1 MESPYRA
8 TLTSIFPDGTRRERK
23 NVEGVLQRKYLNN
36 IRADYSRVYEIKELK
51 VMGEDKNEVDHSIKW
66 EHNDKRSS
74 SVKNRNTQDHNN
86 NGNYIFQDWNNN
98 NNDNQKT
105 KNQML
110 SDEITQKTL
119 TRKSEKEKEL
129 PLISKTHNSAQK
141 QLSVSN
147 ITMFMYLVTLF
158 STVLSVH
165 FSRSYSIEYYMV
177 LS

>member
-74 SVKNRNTQDHNN
+74 NVKNRNTQDHNN

-98 NNDNQKT
+98 NNNDNQ
-105 KNQML
+105 N
-110 SDEITQKTL
+110 
-119 TRKSEKEKEL
+119 
-129 PLISKTHNSAQK
+129 
-141 QLSVSN
+141 
-147 ITMFMYLVTLF
+147 
-158 STVLSVH
+158 
-165 FSRSYSIEYYMV
+165 
-177 LS
+177 